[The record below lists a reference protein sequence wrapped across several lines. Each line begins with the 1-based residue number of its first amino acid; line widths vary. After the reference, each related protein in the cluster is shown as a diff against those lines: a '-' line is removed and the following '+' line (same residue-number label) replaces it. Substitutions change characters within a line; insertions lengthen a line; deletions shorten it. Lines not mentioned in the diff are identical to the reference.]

1 MRCWQKNSKKT
12 NKITVIS
19 NRKNSDLKGS
29 GHCFSV
35 KIKFVL
41 VIFSVYAII
50 INCYGVWRSL
60 VARTAGGRE
69 VAGSNP
75 VAPIGECLVYR
86 HFFYLIGNC
95 FAGFFLVCC
104 ISCCIVMIFSN
115 SNVPD
120 AVSHRNVINGMIIL
134 LFDQISIWEK
144 IIWILKQIIVW
155 M

>member
-1 MRCWQKNSKKT
+1 MKCWQKNSKKT

-35 KIKFVL
+35 KIKFAL

-75 VAPIGECLVYR
+75 VAPIL
-86 HFFYLIGNC
+86 FFSRQFLP
-95 FAGFFLVCC
+95 FF
-104 ISCCIVMIFSN
+104 
-115 SNVPD
+115 
-120 AVSHRNVINGMIIL
+120 RNTIL
-134 LFDQISIWEK
+134 HNRTISIALLLQKRGRNK
-144 IIWILKQIIVW
+144 IKYASRILRCIAYQ
-155 M
+155 